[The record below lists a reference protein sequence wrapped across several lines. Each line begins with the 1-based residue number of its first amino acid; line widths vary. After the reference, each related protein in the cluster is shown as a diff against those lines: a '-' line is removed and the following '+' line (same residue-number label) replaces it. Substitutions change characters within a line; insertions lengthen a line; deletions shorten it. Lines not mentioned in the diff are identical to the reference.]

1 VFTLCSAIYSFFKD
15 SLLFWEITKPEFLYC
30 ILVMTFLSMFSVYS
44 KSTRIHF
51 IPLFNY
57 LYWGIV
63 NCTSSNKSEHL
74 GGQIDCVILN
84 QPLLKLIAID
94 YHIVLCSI
102 LSPSLWG
109 DFNSDTIS
117 NLRMQTWV
125 YLKKWCLISHLQ
137 LFFNFF
143 YVWLFLQT
151 LLDKQA
157 EHQKIFEEK
166 QGHGVSSSTLLIEYV
181 IPFQNNTP

>member
-1 VFTLCSAIYSFFKD
+1 MYILILEIIKVECLPYVQQSIAFLK

-117 NLRMQTWV
+117 NLGV
-125 YLKKWCLISHLQ
+125 
-137 LFFNFF
+137 
-143 YVWLFLQT
+143 
-151 LLDKQA
+151 
-157 EHQKIFEEK
+157 FEEK
-166 QGHGVSSSTLLIEYV
+166 QGHGVSSV
-181 IPFQNNTP
+181 IFNFSSIFSMYDFFSKHCSINKRNTKRYLKKSKDMVSHLQLF